1 MTTSRLVT
9 VVRWGRDAWK
19 ACAGSRSGFWFIP
32 TCVGLG
38 SRVSKH
44 SAPSAVHPHVRG
56 ARSVPPSPTTSDPGP
71 SPRAWSLVQAHT
83 GLDVADRSI
92 PTCVGLGAA
101 DGQNCLARTVHP
113 HVRGA
118 RSRADWRK
126 CRETG
131 PSPRA
136 WGLGVHAREHGRSA
150 RSIPT
155 CVGLGSSGR
164 TPLMVLTV
172 HPHVRGAWEPGQGP
186 GRFWGGPSPRAW
198 GLVCRVEPRPGDERP
213 IPTCVGLGLPDLH
226 KLSPLPICNQ
236 THRGN
241 PHARGNAITIR
252 SEPHGESHPLR
263 HLRTGTIG
271 NTIYRSRTHKC
282 PLKTN
287 GCPTTSTPLEPD
299 RNHHQT
305 PRNRQLLS
313 WNIPGVK
320 STIRKNSTSDRLT
333 GVSHKNWTASPA
345 SSSKRPHRTPK
356 PLTPRPTRGNNPRAH
371 STDQSDINPE
381 IHTTPQTLSPGIPV
395 VVFPKKSCPYSPVML

>member
-1 MTTSRLVT
+1 MLGKHVQVAEADSGSSPRA
-9 VVRWGRDAWK
+9 WGSAHV
-19 ACAGSRSGFWFIP
+19 CLSTLLPLRSIP

-38 SRVSKH
+38 IASPWRSRTW
-44 SAPSAVHPHVRG
+44 AVHPHVRG
-56 ARSVPPSPTTSDPGP
+56 ARTVTFCLRLLIGGP
-71 SPRAWSLVQAHT
+71 SPRAWGSGRSPCRSARRS
-83 GLDVADRSI
+83 RSI
-92 PTCVGLGAA
+92 PTCVGLGL
-101 DGQNCLARTVHP
+101 DGERMGRWDTVHP

-118 RSRADWRK
+118 RQRTAASKRRDI
-126 CRETG
+126 G

-136 WGLGVHAREHGRSA
+136 WGSDLVTDCPTVLGRS
-150 RSIPT
+150 
-155 CVGLGSSGR
+155 
-164 TPLMVLTV
+164 
-172 HPHVRGAWEPGQGP
+172 
-186 GRFWGGPSPRAW
+186 
-198 GLVCRVEPRPGDERP
+198 

-236 THRGN
+236 THRGD

-345 SSSKRPHRTPK
+345 SSSKSPHRTPK
-356 PLTPRPTRGNNPRAH
+356 PLTLRPTRGNNPRAH

-381 IHTTPQTLSPGIPV
+381 IHTTPQTLPPGIPV